1 MGLLTSACPD
11 LGTSNCTDCVFGEPG
26 WHPSAEGGSAD
37 GSGGHEEG
45 LRWQLVRLL
54 VLVLALVLVLV
65 LVLVPE

>member
-1 MGLLTSACPD
+1 M
-11 LGTSNCTDCVFGEPG
+11 
-26 WHPSAEGGSAD
+26 D